1 MKKIYI
7 LFLCVVLCSNVL
19 QAQYRYN
26 TNGLTLKRIWLDHK
40 SLIDNKIAPFSD
52 WSQGIEFGYTR
63 HVTNWFNVSVPVRI
77 GTINSYKTNG
87 ELSRST
93 FIGGLDVMGQIKY
106 FNPDKLLT
114 LYATAGVGSVA
125 EKLNNLGLQVP
136 IGAGLNVKIID
147 DVYLNLQSEYR
158 YGLKNTTSNLQHSI
172 GFLIL
177 MGGEKKAK
185 TPPTP
190 IMQDKDKDGVADD
203 EDTCPDIP
211 GLVLMNGCPDSDGD
225 KVIDSKDL
233 CPTEAGSIALKGCP
247 DRDKDGIADKDD
259 KCPDQAGPAKTGGCP
274 MPDAD
279 GDGVADTEDA
289 CPNAAGLAA
298 MSGCPDRDADGVAD
312 KDDACPD
319 EAGTTALNGC
329 ADTDGD
335 GVANS
340 KDKCPTEAGTLAN
353 SGCPEVQKE
362 IVKEAVKEAVKE
374 LKKEDKDVLNLAT
387 KMVQFETSRAIL
399 LKSSSAILDQIADI
413 LKAHPEYK
421 LNISGHTDNIG
432 DAKRNLRLSDDRAK
446 ACRDAF
452 VTRGIDAKRMTFA
465 GFGKTKPIADNKTKE
480 GREKNRRVEFDLSY

>member
-7 LFLCVVLCSNVL
+7 LFAFALLCQNML
-19 QAQYRYN
+19 QAQHRYN
-26 TNGLTLKRIWLDHK
+26 TNGITMKRIWLDNK
-40 SLIDNKIAPFSD
+40 TLIDNKIAPANS
-52 WSQGIEFGYTR
+52 WSKGIEFGYVH
-63 HVTNWFNVSVPVRI
+63 HVTNWFNVSVPIRV
-77 GTINSYKTNG
+77 GTMNTYNTNG
-87 ELSRST
+87 ELTRSNV
-93 FIGGLDVMGQIKY
+93 IGGLDVMGQLKY

-114 LYATAGVGSVA
+114 IYATAGIGSVA
-125 EKLNNLGLQVP
+125 EKFNNLGLQVP
-136 IGAGLNVKIID
+136 VGAGLNVKIVD

-158 YGLKNTTSNLQHSI
+158 YGLNTTKSNLQHGI

-190 IMQDKDKDGVADD
+190 IMQDRDKDGVADE
-203 EDTCPDIP
+203 EDTCPDTP

-289 CPNAAGLAA
+289 CPNAAGLAT
-298 MSGCPDRDADGVAD
+298 MGGCPDRDADGIAD
-312 KDDACPD
+312 KDDSCPD
-319 EAGTTALNGC
+319 EAGTAALNGC
-329 ADTDGD
+329 ADSDGD

-340 KDKCPTEAGTLAN
+340 RDKCPTEAGTLAN
-353 SGCPEVQKE
+353 MGCPEV
-362 IVKEAVKEAVKE
+362 
-374 LKKEDKDVLNLAT
+374 KKEDKEIVTLAT
-387 KMVQFETSRAIL
+387 KMIQFETSKAIL
-399 LKSSSAILDQIADI
+399 LKSSATTLDQIADV
-413 LKAHPEYK
+413 LKSHPAYK
-421 LNISGHTDNIG
+421 LTISGHTDNIG

-446 ACRDAF
+446 ACRDAL
-452 VTRGIDAKRMTFA
+452 VSRGIDATRMSFA
-465 GFGKTKPIADNKTKE
+465 GFGKTKPVADNRTKE
-480 GREKNRRVEFDLSY
+480 GREKNRRVDFELSY